1 MIGGRASTE
10 ISGALQFPA
19 TRRECLDKLQLKIVI
34 STDRI
39 EVSAPFPFLSKERG
53 IKGGEGARQ
62 FLKRQS

>member
-39 EVSAPFPFLSKERG
+39 EASAPFPFLSKERG
-53 IKGGEGARQ
+53 IKGVRLLSK
-62 FLKRQS
+62 F